1 MTETLPL
8 APAATTALM
17 EVALFT
23 ANEAAATPPNL
34 TELAPVRFVPVITTV
49 APLEALLGLNVVMV
63 GAAAEIKVNPLT
75 VTVPTGVV
83 TLTLPLAPLPT
94 TATIVMAL
102 TTLNDL
108 AAVPPKLTELAPV
121 KLVPLMV
128 TIWPFRAELGVKEV
142 IVGGL
147 VITM

>member
-1 MTETLPL
+1 
-8 APAATTALM
+8 M

-23 ANEAAATPPNL
+23 VNEAAATPPNL

-121 KLVPLMV
+121 KLVPVMV
-128 TIWPFRAELGVKEV
+128 TIWPLRAEVGAKEA

-147 VITM
+147 AITM

>member
-1 MTETLPL
+1 MVKTNPLRVAVPPGVVTETLPL

-23 ANEAAATPPNL
+23 INEAAATPPNL

-83 TLTLPLAPLPT
+83 TLTFPLAPLPT
-94 TATIVMAL
+94 TATIVVAL

-121 KLVPLMV
+121 K
-128 TIWPFRAELGVKEV
+128 
-142 IVGGL
+142 
-147 VITM
+147 